1 DYAPMSGANL
11 MCAVTAVLE
20 TQQVGVTEPVTELA
34 VDTASGTVK
43 VCARVHGGRVTEI
56 TIDSVLSFAAYIE
69 HKLDV
74 PEYGELAVDDGL
86 CAQCYVHAPASAFGV
101 ELHPSPAPELIRVAN
116 LLLATARECTSVVH
130 PTMPHLAQR
139 NLPMLH

>member
-1 DYAPMSGANL
+1 LWEQLWCHRLHLIAISGSLSWSKLTMRQCRGANL

-56 TIDSVLSFAAYIE
+56 TIESVLSFAAYIE

-74 PEYGELAVDDGL
+74 PEYGELVVDIGFGG
-86 CAQCYVHAPASAFGV
+86 QFYVQAPASAFGL
-101 ELHPSPAPELIRVAN
+101 EL
-116 LLLATARECTSVVH
+116 
-130 PTMPHLAQR
+130 
-139 NLPMLH
+139 